1 MRNEFADY
9 CFEVDRL
16 LCQLELAQKN
26 MNAILETLNQWTE
39 DHVFIN
45 ETLYCPVR
53 YLSDTIREMKEAN
66 ETAWKKARAV
76 K

>member
-1 MRNEFADY
+1 MKNEFADY
-9 CFEVDRL
+9 CFEVDSF
-16 LCQLELAQKN
+16 LCSLELAQKN

-45 ETLYCPVR
+45 VILYCPIR
-53 YLSDTIREMKEAN
+53 YLSDTVCAMKEAN
-66 ETAWKKARAV
+66 EAAWEKARTA